1 MSLLDIPCSSNDD
14 SGQEDRAMENES
26 VHFSLPAPMRRWIDE
41 QIQAGRYG
49 NVSEY
54 IRELIR
60 RDQDRAAEARLEQLL
75 LAGLD
80 SGESVEVTPEFWE
93 RKKQELLA
101 RASVLMDKKRREAP

>member
-1 MSLLDIPCSSNDD
+1 
-14 SGQEDRAMENES
+14 
-26 VHFSLPAPMRRWIDE
+26 MRRWVEE

-75 LAGLD
+75 LAGME
-80 SGESVEVTPEFWE
+80 SGALADVTPEFWE

-101 RASVLMDKKRREAP
+101 RASLLMDKQKPELP

>member
-1 MSLLDIPCSSNDD
+1 
-14 SGQEDRAMENES
+14 MENES
-26 VHFSLPAPMRRWIDE
+26 VHFSLPAPMRRWIEE

-75 LAGLD
+75 LAGLE
-80 SGESVEVTPEFWE
+80 SGETVEFTPEFWE

>member
-1 MSLLDIPCSSNDD
+1 
-14 SGQEDRAMENES
+14 
-26 VHFSLPAPMRRWIDE
+26 MRRWVEE

-75 LAGLD
+75 LADLD
-80 SGESVEVTPEFWE
+80 SGESVEVSPEFWE

-101 RASVLMDKKRREAP
+101 RASILMDKKRREAP

>member
-1 MSLLDIPCSSNDD
+1 
-14 SGQEDRAMENES
+14 MENES
-26 VHFSLPAPMRRWIDE
+26 VHFSLPAPMRRWVEE

-75 LAGLD
+75 LADLD
-80 SGESVEVTPEFWE
+80 SGESVEVSPEFWE

-101 RASVLMDKKRREAP
+101 RASILMDKKRREAP